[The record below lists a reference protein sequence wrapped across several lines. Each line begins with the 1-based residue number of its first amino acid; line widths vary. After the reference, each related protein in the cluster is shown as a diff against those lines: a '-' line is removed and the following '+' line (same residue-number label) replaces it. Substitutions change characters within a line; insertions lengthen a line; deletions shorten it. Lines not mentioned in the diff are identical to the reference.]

1 MSLDR
6 TAPESPPW
14 RRDGSIH
21 LMTVAGIAF
30 AAAGLLLGRPALVA
44 IATPLLLSATWV
56 NRRPPLGPVLATA
69 RATPTT
75 VRSSTLETTLTV
87 TAPPGVT
94 IVRLLVSSPGTVRTE
109 TMVRIDGT
117 RELSITAPSVRTG
130 TRELA
135 TVDLI
140 GATTDGGWHQGV
152 QHLAPHRVLV
162 LPAVQ
167 RITGAPVSA
176 HLRGLTGEHRSRRL
190 GDGTEM
196 RDIAPYR
203 SGDSLRRIDWRVTA
217 RRSPDARQL
226 YVRRTYASAEACVVL
241 AIDSRDD
248 VGPEVSTWGAFG
260 DVRPDRQTSLDI
272 AREAAATVAR
282 AVVDA
287 GDRVGLEDLGR
298 LHSPVPLAGGKRHLH
313 RVHHALALTRPHGA
327 PRVRERAPQV
337 PHGALVYLFS
347 TFLDDS
353 AAAIA
358 HQWHAHGHHVIAVDT
373 LPDEDTWG
381 LNHQE
386 HLAWR
391 LTEISRQDRLAGLT
405 SRGIHLLRWT
415 DPTSRTALQAAA
427 RERRPRR

>member
-1 MSLDR
+1 MSPD
-6 TAPESPPW
+6 SPPW
-14 RRDGSIH
+14 RRDRSVH
-21 LMTVAGIAF
+21 LMTVAGIVF
-30 AAAGLLLGRPALVA
+30 AAAGLLLGRPHLAA
-44 IATPLLLSATWV
+44 IATPLLLSATWAT
-56 NRRPPLGPVLATA
+56 RRAPRGSVTATT

-75 VRSSTLETTLTV
+75 LRTSTLETTLNL
-87 TAPPGVT
+87 TAPPGAT
-94 IVRLLVSSPGTVRTE
+94 IVRILVSSPGTTRSE
-109 TMVRIDGT
+109 TMVRVDGT
-117 RELSITAPSVRTG
+117 RDLRVSTPSVRTG
-130 TRELA
+130 TRELV

-140 GATTDGGWHQGV
+140 GASTDGGWHQGIT
-152 QHLAPHRVLV
+152 HLQPHHVLV

-167 RITGAPVSA
+167 RIPGVPVSA
-176 HLRGLTGEHRSRRL
+176 HLRGLTGEHRSRRI

-203 SGDSLRRIDWRVTA
+203 SGDPLRRIDWRVTA

-241 AIDSRDD
+241 AVDSRDD
-248 VGPEVSTWGAFG
+248 VGPEIATWGAFG
-260 DVRPDRQTSLDI
+260 AVRPDQQTSLDI
-272 AREAAATVAR
+272 AREAAATIAR
-282 AVVDA
+282 AVIDA

-298 LHSPVPLAGGKRHLH
+298 LHAPVPLAGGKRHLH
-313 RVHHALALTRPHGA
+313 RIHHALALTQPHGA

-373 LPDEDTWG
+373 LPVEDAWG
-381 LNHQE
+381 LSTQE

-391 LTEISRQDRLAGLT
+391 LTEIARQDRLAALT
-405 SRGIHLLRWT
+405 DRGIRLLRWT
-415 DPTSRTALQAAA
+415 DPTSRPTLQAAA